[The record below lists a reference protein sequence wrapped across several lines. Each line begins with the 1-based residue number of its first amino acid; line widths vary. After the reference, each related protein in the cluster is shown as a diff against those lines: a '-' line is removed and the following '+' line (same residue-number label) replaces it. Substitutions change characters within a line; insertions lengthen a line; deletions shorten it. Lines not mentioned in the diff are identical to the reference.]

1 MEKLLCFDKP
11 NKVRSTEEH
20 YKTYMSDSGIAGTYV
35 PNMSEEDKNKWK
47 AKHIK
52 GDDERIKIRKTMNGV
67 QVLIVVYKKER
78 PVKWNAN
85 NRDEWSKR
93 HQNVQMS
100 MNGKLDMTWDE
111 FWDINEAVKEAL
123 EILL

>member
-11 NKVRSTEEH
+11 KKVRSTEEH
-20 YKTYMSDSGIAGTYV
+20 NKTYMSDSGIAGTYV

-52 GDDERIKIRKTMNGV
+52 GDDERIEIRKTMNGV
-67 QVLIVVYKKER
+67 QILIVVYKKER

-85 NRDEWSKR
+85 NRDEWNKR